1 MASLKYQYSKP
12 QATVA
17 EEWLLLDNTTTVAL
31 SRVPRATGGGGGGG
45 SQRNGNSQTGSG
57 YGGYGNTAYGSHDT
71 GSYGYGHGH
80 HSGYGHHGHHK
91 LEKCPEGI
99 PIEQAIL
106 GIAGAAAAA
115 FGILFRAV
123 TQATATKR
131 RRKRAQ
137 DAMVGGELPLIV
149 RLQDMVWLGTNSS
162 S

>member
-1 MASLKYQYSKP
+1 MTKP
-12 QATVA
+12 SSSV
-17 EEWLLLDNTTTVAL
+17 L
-31 SRVPRATGGGGGGG
+31 SREAR
-45 SQRNGNSQTGSG
+45 SMSMLG
-57 YGGYGNTAYGSHDT
+57 YGMSAYG
-71 GSYGYGHGH
+71 
-80 HSGYGHHGHHK
+80 
-91 LEKCPEGI
+91 CPEGI